1 MTERNKDGPF
11 HSAASMRIAVSGS
24 KKKKKKEIISFF
36 IEVIMILHINIWNP
50 SKFRSDD
57 SIIKINI
64 KYILPYLK
72 D

>member
-11 HSAASMRIAVSGS
+11 HSAASMQISVSGS
-24 KKKKKKEIISFF
+24 KKKGIDSFF
-36 IEVIMILHINIWNP
+36 IEVIMILHIDIWKP

-64 KYILPYLK
+64 KYILPSLK

>member
-11 HSAASMRIAVSGS
+11 HSAASMQIAVSGS
-24 KKKKKKEIISFF
+24 KKKGIDSFF
-36 IEVIMILHINIWNP
+36 IEVIMILHIDIWKP
-50 SKFRSDD
+50 SKFRSHD

-64 KYILPYLK
+64 KYILPSLK